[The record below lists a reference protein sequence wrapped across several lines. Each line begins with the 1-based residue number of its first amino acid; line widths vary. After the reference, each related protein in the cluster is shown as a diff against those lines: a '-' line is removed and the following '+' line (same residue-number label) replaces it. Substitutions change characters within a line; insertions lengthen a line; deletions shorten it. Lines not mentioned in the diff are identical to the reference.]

1 MENKSWIKLYR
12 KLLHSP
18 IFENEK
24 ALKIWIWC
32 LCKATHKGMQQLV
45 GQQIIELQT
54 GQFIFGRE
62 KASEELRMTEST
74 VYKYMKLLEKLKMIS
89 IKSNNK
95 FSVVTLEN
103 WEEYQGEEQ
112 QKNNKV
118 TTKEQQ
124 SNTNKNVKN
133 IYLYYLNKYKGE
145 NAKTFREKMKVIR
158 EIKQKEDL
166 TEEQERGLEN
176 YILGV
181 E

>member
-12 KLLHSP
+12 KLLQSP

-32 LCKATHKGMQQLV
+32 LCKATHKGITQLV
-45 GQQIIELQT
+45 GQQIIELNT

-62 KASEELRMTEST
+62 KASEELKMTEST
-74 VYKYMKLLEKLKMIS
+74 VYKYIKLLEKLQMIS

-95 FSVVTLEN
+95 FSIVSIDN

-112 QKNNKV
+112 QKNNKR

-133 IYLYYLNKYKGE
+133 IYLYYLNKYKSE
-145 NAKTFREKMKVIR
+145 SRKTFKEKMKLIR
-158 EIKQKEDL
+158 EIKQNENLLPEEEKE
-166 TEEQERGLEN
+166 LEN
-176 YILGV
+176 FILGV